1 MHVFLLFFK
10 QLEFSIKKTML
21 KNEKLFSMKYV
32 SKMFFKK
39 SKTYTFLTT
48 NEYILRKAMGS
59 PLAAA
64 RLGYRSL

>member
-1 MHVFLLFFK
+1 MYFLDFLNNWNF
-10 QLEFSIKKTML
+10 QYKKTML

>member
-1 MHVFLLFFK
+1 
-10 QLEFSIKKTML
+10 ML

-39 SKTYTFLTT
+39 LKTYTFLTT

>member
-1 MHVFLLFFK
+1 MYFFDFLNNWNF
-10 QLEFSIKKTML
+10 QLKKTML